1 MVLHIFPPEYYEGG
15 SIFDHHLRKSWCS
28 SQPFNGQLGR
38 YNVPTVVRI
47 AESSPSTPRLFV
59 RGAVLFGRRYIL
71 ILLCGGP
78 YLQVGLPLHI
88 PLAFCPCDK
97 IETGSV
103 EEDEAVEKYVRT
115 KIGILKY
122 VTEKFEVWVN
132 GGNRRSK

>member
-1 MVLHIFPPEYYEGG
+1 MNAIHHTICSFTEGG
-15 SIFDHHLRKSWCS
+15 PIFDHHLRKSWCS

-47 AESSPSTPRLFV
+47 AELSPSTSRLFV

-71 ILLCGGP
+71 LYGGP
-78 YLQVGLPLHI
+78 YLGLPLHI
-88 PLAFCPCDK
+88 PSPFVLAIRF
-97 IETGSV
+97 ETGSV

-122 VTEKFEVWVN
+122 VTEKFEVWLN
-132 GGNRRSK
+132 GGKLTK